1 MPHAGEL
8 EKEVGET
15 GEVQG
20 LHETEVRD
28 GWSRRVMMVLTMIT
42 SMPGVFSLR
51 VKKPAMIRMMI
62 VMGIAAMVR

>member
-8 EKEVGET
+8 EKEVAEAGK
-15 GEVQG
+15 VQS
-20 LHETEVRD
+20 LHEAEVRA
-28 GWSRRVMMVLTMIT
+28 GRSGLVMVLTIVT

-51 VKKPAMIRMMI
+51 VKKPAMIKMII

>member
-8 EKEVGET
+8 EKEVAEAGK
-15 GEVQG
+15 VQG
-20 LHETEVRD
+20 LYEAEVRA
-28 GWSRRVMMVLTMIT
+28 GRSGLIMVLTIVT

-51 VKKPAMIRMMI
+51 VKKPAMIKMMI